1 MATEREKMYAVYK
14 WRDKRINR
22 RCIYCFW
29 CEHIGDWRVYQYK
42 CTAKR
47 KVMTGTTA
55 HGLHRPFCKLFLLD
69 KEDAQ
74 DENA

>member
-1 MATEREKMYAVYK
+1 MEREKMWAVYK

-22 RCIYCFW
+22 RCICCLW
-29 CEHIGDWRVYQYK
+29 CDFRGDGFVYTYK

-47 KVMTGTTA
+47 KLMTSTIA
-55 HGLHRPFCKLFLLD
+55 NELHRPFCKLFLLD
-69 KEDAQ
+69 KEDEQ